1 MLEGDE
7 LMKIDRVGRM
17 VVTPGP
23 AAELVVIGYLGESTA
38 QRAFDMSIKGL
49 TRVLGEMA
57 R

>member
-1 MLEGDE
+1 
-7 LMKIDRVGRM
+7 MKIDRVGRM